1 MKRILVL
8 VMVLMISTSAMAT
21 QPENPGNK
29 NNNANATGIGI
40 GVGIGIGGAGGKGGD
55 AQAINNTNIKAD
67 IKNTVSNVNLNS
79 VSNKVD
85 LTMGQIAISEGSS
98 ANASIGKVT
107 ATGGSVGAVTNEGNN
122 VSVSDNSEY
131 KAMPNVGSY
140 IFAGGS
146 ANTIPTA
153 PKSGEFRKFSDI
165 RSNWYTKDE
174 IKQALNDGGF
184 WSIFQTDGI
193 HVEINKLSQAD
204 LKPVEKIMIT
214 AKYDNPINQVD
225 CAYPIAWAER
235 SGISSMKLIFQ
246 TALEVMEA
254 GFNVLVMTDENKSP
268 YTDTEAKGIAGAITQ
283 TILGKNPSVPGGSGS
298 YVDSYSVSGGAPY
311 IQFNAYVM
319 PAVEIK

>member
-1 MKRILVL
+1 MEALAGR
-8 VMVLMISTSAMAT
+8 
-21 QPENPGNK
+21 
-29 NNNANATGIGI
+29 
-40 GVGIGIGGAGGKGGD
+40 VGTLK
-55 AQAINNTNIKAD
+55 QAINNTNIKTD
-67 IKNTVSNVNLNS
+67 VKNTVSNINLNS

-85 LTMGQIAISEGSS
+85 LSQGQGQSQKQNQGQVAISEGSS
-98 ANASIGKVT
+98 AIASTGKVT
-107 ATGGSVGAVTNEGNN
+107 ATGGNVGDVKTGDNKVEIN
-122 VSVSDNSEY
+122 DNSEY

-140 IFAGGS
+140 NFAGGY
-146 ANTIPTA
+146 ANTIATA

-165 RSNWYTKDE
+165 RANWYTKEE

-193 HVEINKLSQAD
+193 HIEVNRLSQTD
-204 LKPVEKIMIT
+204 LPPAEKILIT
-214 AKYDNPINQVD
+214 AKYDNPANQVD

-319 PAVEIK
+319 PPTVEIK